1 MKKVINWTFGGFF
14 RAIGRTLAFL
24 LLGSLVGFIAFKSG
38 FKITDLFSI
47 MSVKASTTY
56 SWTTKQS
63 RLYLDQQG
71 TETTTSWESIPHT
84 FSPSYPVSQMQYR
97 LQYSGG
103 LNAGNSYKFKISF
116 LPSPDALN
124 ANGIWF
130 SDGTTTL
137 TEVNCSGWA
146 RESNGY
152 YANVCAISPD
162 TDISSSGYLYV
173 RIVFNSGYVSTI
185 RSYVGDFE
193 ETKGT
198 GAIIQDS
205 AIDIMNNQNENTQAI
220 IDSNKTCQFID
231 KNQGAVDGYIQAN
244 GSISYATAYTTT
256 SYIPINTSAKLKL
269 VNKLNNTNIYSC
281 FYNINKE
288 KISCFSAGNFN
299 NGDYIT
305 IPTNTSYARFS
316 IYIGD
321 NIPRY
326 EICKNGNQAIQ
337 DSIDD
342 DDVSGANEKAK
353 DLFTNFT
360 TDNHGLTGVIT
371 APLELIRNLASNT
384 CQPLVLPLP
393 FVNEN
398 LTLPC
403 LSSIYQ
409 QHFPAFLTMYHVIIS
424 ALIGYKICISIF
436 FMVKGFKD
444 PGEDKIEVL
453 DL

>member
-1 MKKVINWTFGGFF
+1 MNKVINWTFGGFF

-24 LLGSLVGFIAFKSG
+24 LLGFLVGFIAFKSG
-38 FKITDLFSI
+38 VKITDLFSF
-47 MSVKASTTY
+47 MRVKASTTY
-56 SWTTKQS
+56 TWTTKQS
-63 RLYLDQQG
+63 RLYIDQQG
-71 TETTTSWESIPHT
+71 TETTTSWETIPHT
-84 FSPSYPVSQMQYR
+84 FSPTYPVSQMQYR

-103 LNAGNSYKFKISF
+103 LKAGNSYKFKISF

-124 ANGIWF
+124 SNGIWF

-152 YANVCAISPD
+152 YANVCAISPE

-173 RIVFNSGYVSTI
+173 RIVFNTGYVNTI

-220 IDSNKTCQFID
+220 IDSNMVCENVD
-231 KNQGAVDGYIQAN
+231 KNSIKLDGKYLSNTGAEYSYSDYGITDYYTINSKTKITPTQTISNTAN
-244 GSISYATAYTTT
+244 YCYYTETKTVISCSSNSTLTT
-256 SYIPINTSAKLKL
+256 SNL
-269 VNKLNNTNIYSC
+269 
-281 FYNINKE
+281 
-288 KISCFSAGNFN
+288 
-299 NGDYIT
+299 T
-305 IPTNTSYARFS
+305 IPDNAKYIRFTIS
-316 IYIGD
+316 KSA
-321 NIPRY
+321 NKPQFK
-326 EICKNGNQAIQ
+326 ICKNGNQAIQ

-342 DDVSGANEKAK
+342 DDVSGANDKAK

-409 QHFPAFLTMYHVIIS
+409 QHFPAFLTMYQVIVS